1 MRTRRPSQAV
11 ARVSARLFLWIALLP
26 IAAKA
31 AEPDPVVRSLP
42 YPFSHV
48 VSFISDVDEQRPW
61 HGAAIHRVFN
71 EDLGLT
77 ISDSLWPQGGTQMTS
92 AFFLGPG
99 RLNRHNSGVGSEPTF
114 ALLLRQWHR
123 GNIDHFHGWSEDG
136 VLQLQNQIDP
146 PLALSGVRI
155 SQELPKVPVG
165 MSGQEAQSVRFYF
178 SAEPPADL
186 TIALHDTQGK
196 NMSFNSGSIGRGKT
210 VQVKVGKLGWIVE
223 VIVPSANS
231 GSTSLAINPMLI
243 DRVDF
248 IAPSCAGGCPAS
260 LTRVERDHFSRQIV
274 MAELPWLK
282 RWNIRPEITTS
293 HGGNTLIPGFGV
305 EGAALDIPRTPG
317 TYFTDPE
324 MVVHREPMADR
335 IETYAYYS
343 DLLRKLSV
351 RGVWSYFPTKVSDI
365 YNVISSDNTSSDL
378 SDLTSTFNGLYNV
391 RRTTTTDFDHSSA
404 PILADKIKLIAP
416 EMSEE
421 DRLSMYCGPICNMA
435 QGDALPWLLSES
447 LYLINKG
454 QKVRHFWYTHFG
466 SGGSD
471 FKASQEEPLTPNA
484 LKWIRKLAN
493 QVYDF
498 DGSVSPDR
506 RVWSPPANTWFGY
519 QIMQAG
525 IKPHLKVGTNGSSI
539 EITSWEDP
547 VTHVTIPDLSAGTR
561 DLHGLTLYVADPE
574 RASVDVGGRSI
585 DTFTR
590 NPPDETG
597 KPSITIVGD
606 NTPTPIIAKVALHER
621 GDVEIRSG
629 KFIDATPA
637 NDFVSLEADA
647 AGQAGIVFKPWSLD
661 LWNTSHL
668 HFAIRKRLA
677 AAGNS
682 AASSNAALKIEMLME
697 DGGVVTALESVQPAG
712 DHEGSSDWVIPPLA
726 VRDQWRT
733 HTLDVARLA
742 WPTPL
747 ANQEDWRRPPLP
759 LGRVRE
765 VRISLANAAP
775 GEAIDVRDLKTL
787 RPSGNGEAPD
797 GGKLVAGRVTS
808 DGTAPLALVPVQL
821 TSSSGEVVNATTDVD
836 GYYFFYHRKRG
847 EQLAIRALGAHGSSC
862 FPQQGRKI
870 EVVKNEAELDIAISE
885 CRN

>member
-1 MRTRRPSQAV
+1 M
-11 ARVSARLFLWIALLP
+11 FCIALLP
-26 IAAKA
+26 IAAQA

-77 ISDSLWPQGGTQMTS
+77 ISDSLWPQGGTPLTS
-92 AFFLGPG
+92 ALFLGPG
-99 RLNRHNSGVGSEPTF
+99 RLNRRNSGAGSEPTF

-146 PLALSGVRI
+146 PLALSAVRT
-155 SQELPKVPVG
+155 SQELPKVPVAI
-165 MSGQEAQSVRFYF
+165 SGQEAQSVRFYF

-196 NMSFNSGSIGRGKT
+196 SISFNSGSIGRGKK
-210 VQVKVGKLGWIVE
+210 VLVRVGKLGWIVE
-223 VIVPSANS
+223 AIVPSADS
-231 GSTSLAINPMLI
+231 GSTPLAINPMLI

-248 IAPSCAGGCPAS
+248 IAPSCAGGCPVS

-274 MAELPWLK
+274 LDEIPWLK
-282 RWNIRPEITTS
+282 RWNIRPQITTS
-293 HGGNTLIPGFGV
+293 HGGNTLISGFGI
-305 EGAALDIPRTPG
+305 EGAALDLPRTPG
-317 TYFTDPE
+317 TFLTDPAT
-324 MVVHREPMADR
+324 VVHREAMADR
-335 IETYAYYS
+335 IDTYAYYS
-343 DLLRKLSV
+343 DLLRELSV
-351 RGVWSYFPTKVSDI
+351 RAVWSYFPAHGTDQYSFVLSD
-365 YNVISSDNTSSDL
+365 STA
-378 SDLTSTFNGLYNV
+378 SDLTNLTTTYNGLYDV
-391 RRTTTTDFDHSSA
+391 RRTSISNFDPSSVQA
-404 PILADKIKLIAP
+404 FADGMRLTAP

-421 DRLSMYCGPICNMA
+421 DRRSLYCAPTCDIS
-435 QGDALPWLLSES
+435 QGDALPVLLSDS

-466 SGGSD
+466 SGGSG
-471 FKASQEEPLTPNA
+471 FKASQEEPLTPKT

-493 QVYDF
+493 QVYNF
-498 DGSVSPDR
+498 DGSVSLDR
-506 RVWSPPANTWFGY
+506 RPWSPPANTWFGY

-525 IKPHLKVGTNGSSI
+525 IKPNLKVGAGGSSV
-539 EITSWEDP
+539 EITPWKDP
-547 VTHVTIPDLSAGTR
+547 VTHVTVPNLKAGTR
-561 DLHGLTLYVADPE
+561 DLHGLTLYVRDPE
-574 RASVDVGGRSI
+574 QASVDVGGKSV

-606 NTPTPIIAKVALHER
+606 NAPTPIIGKVALHDR

-629 KFIDATPA
+629 KFVDATPA

-647 AGQAGIVFKPWSLD
+647 AGQAEIVFEPWSLD

-668 HFAIRKRLA
+668 HFAIRKRLST
-677 AAGNS
+677 AGSS
-682 AASSNAALKIEMLME
+682 AASSDAALKIEMLME
-697 DGGVVTALESVQPAG
+697 DGGVVTALESAQPPA
-712 DHEGSSDWVIPPLA
+712 DHEGSSVWVVPPLT
-726 VRDQWRT
+726 VPDQWRT

-742 WPTPL
+742 WPKPL
-747 ANQEDWRRPPLP
+747 ANQQDWRRPPLP

-775 GEAIDVRDLKTL
+775 GEAIDIRDLKAL
-787 RPSGNGEAPD
+787 HPSGNGEAPD
-797 GGKLVAGRVTS
+797 GGKLIAGRVTR
-808 DGTAPLALVPVQL
+808 DGSAPLALVPVQL
-821 TSSSGEVVNATTDVD
+821 TSSSGEVVDTTTDVD
-836 GYYFFYHRKRG
+836 GYYFFYHRRRE
-847 EQLAIRALGAHGSSC
+847 EQLTIRALGSSGLSC

-870 EVVKNEAELDIAISE
+870 EVVKNEAELDIAINE
-885 CRN
+885 CRH